1 MTHPMFDDYSV
12 TDPNTAMHGMT
23 ETVSAY
29 EPTMKALFVN
39 TYDEVRVLLRERSLQ
54 NAKISDPLM
63 QMLPPEQY
71 ELHRPIK
78 EFLALWPLFSHGD
91 HHADLKE
98 GLRPAFTNAALEP
111 VLDSA
116 RTRCAELVEEARAA
130 GAVEWVG
137 GFAYPFAR
145 HLIAALFGVPEPRL
159 RPAVAAAEGIVQYM
173 AKPLSLTDDD
183 LALTTRK
190 ALDALRSEIHGTVLA
205 TGRGPAAEAL
215 RAIEASPDLGP
226 ESAVAA
232 AAQILTGSLDPLA
245 SLLTDAV
252 RHWSRAEE
260 QRDHDADA
268 LTEETLRLGCPF
280 RFVQRHVSAPLTV
293 DGHELRRGDRIL
305 LGLGPGNLDPRQ
317 FSDPLA
323 FRPGDDRL
331 AHLSFGFGP
340 HYCPGAALARG
351 SITALFDELRRT
363 GAVVRT
369 DETEL
374 RRSPYLSVGKVLAL
388 PVTFR

>member
-12 TDPNTAMHGMT
+12 NDPNTAMHGMS
-23 ETVSAY
+23 ETVSTY

-39 TYDEVRVLLRERSLQ
+39 TYDEVRALLRERSLQ

-78 EFLALWPLFSHGD
+78 EFLALWPLFSHGEY
-91 HHADLKE
+91 HAALKE
-98 GLRPAFTNAALEP
+98 GLRPAFTNVALEP

-116 RTRCAELVEEARAA
+116 RARCAELVEAARAA
-130 GAVEWVG
+130 GTTEWVDT
-137 GFAYPFAR
+137 FSYPFAR
-145 HLIAALFGVPEPRL
+145 HLIAALFGVPEHRL
-159 RPAVAAAEGIVQYM
+159 LPAVSAAEAIVQYM
-173 AKPLSLTDDD
+173 AKPLSLTDDE
-183 LALTTRK
+183 LALTTRE
-190 ALDALRSEIHGTVLA
+190 ALDRLRSEIHGTLLA
-205 TGRGPAAEAL
+205 SGHGPAAEAL
-215 RAIEASPDLGP
+215 RAIQASPDLGP
-226 ESAVAA
+226 EAAVAA

-252 RHWSRAEE
+252 RHWARTGT
-260 QRDHDADA
+260 QGDHDADA

-280 RFVQRHVSAPLTV
+280 RFVQRHVSGPLTV

-305 LGLGPGNLDPRQ
+305 LGLGPGNLDPRH

-340 HYCPGAALARG
+340 HYCPGASLARG
-351 SITALFDELRRT
+351 SVTALFDTLRQSR
-363 GAVVRT
+363 AVVSV
-369 DETEL
+369 DEKEL

-388 PVTFR
+388 PVTFH